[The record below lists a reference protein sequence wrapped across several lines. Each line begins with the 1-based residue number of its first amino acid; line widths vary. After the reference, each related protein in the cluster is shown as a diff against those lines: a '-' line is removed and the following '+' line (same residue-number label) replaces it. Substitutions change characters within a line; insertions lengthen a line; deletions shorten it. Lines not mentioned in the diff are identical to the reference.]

1 MTLDYFFPTE
11 PMEPGQAMVHIAR
24 KLAENNSDLR
34 NMIDDECRRSKHL
47 DELLMAIG
55 ANVEIGHSDYS
66 HKDYLSL
73 GYIDED
79 DRCYQ
84 ELLDY
89 WNLKKEEKEC
99 EDTN

>member
-34 NMIDDECRRSKHL
+34 NMLDDECRRSKYL
-47 DELLMAIG
+47 DELLMSIG
-55 ANVEIGHSDYS
+55 ANVEVGHSDYS
-66 HKDYLSL
+66 KKDYLSL
-73 GYIDED
+73 GYIDAD
-79 DRCYQ
+79 DRYYQ
-84 ELLDY
+84 ELFDY
-89 WNLKKEEKEC
+89 WNLRKEETEC

>member
-1 MTLDYFFPTE
+1 MTLDYFCPTE

-34 NMIDDECRRSKHL
+34 NMLDDECRRSKHL
-47 DELLMAIG
+47 DDLLMTIG
-55 ANVEIGHSDYS
+55 ANVEIGHSEYS
-66 HKDYLSL
+66 HKDDLSL
-73 GYIDED
+73 GYIDEN

-89 WNLKKEEKEC
+89 WNLRKEETEC

>member
-24 KLAENNSDLR
+24 KLAEKVTDLED
-34 NMIDDECRRSKHL
+34 MLDDECRRSKHL
-47 DELLMAIG
+47 YDLLMTIG

-73 GYIDED
+73 GYIDEN

-89 WNLKKEEKEC
+89 WNLRKEETEC